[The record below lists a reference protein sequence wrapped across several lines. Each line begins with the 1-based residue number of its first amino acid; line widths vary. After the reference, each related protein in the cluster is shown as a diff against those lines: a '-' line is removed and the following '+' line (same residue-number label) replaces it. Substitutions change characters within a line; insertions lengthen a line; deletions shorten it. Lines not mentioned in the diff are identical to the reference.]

1 MGYKREANMSFR
13 ELEYV
18 LAIEQHRSITKAAE
32 ALYISQPSLSKFLH
46 EYEGTL
52 GIRLFERVGN
62 CYLLTYAGERYMEYA
77 RRIIR
82 IKADMNNELSEIASD
97 VKGRLAIG
105 YQFNRSSYMV
115 PLTMPK
121 FKALY
126 PQATVALHEDSSE
139 NLEKMLL
146 EGAVDLVI
154 YNYTSRHPQLRYDV
168 LSHEEILL
176 MVHEG
181 HPLAQYGQ
189 VVSDSRYLWI
199 DLRLFANEPFI
210 LQRSDQTTGRIAR
223 ELLADTGIEPPIA
236 MQTRSIEGT
245 LHLVE
250 NEFGCGFI
258 VETHLKYIL
267 SQNRVRS
274 FSVGTPKKSI
284 ELVAARRKSD
294 YFSKCAEDYIKII
307 CEYLAEPQINS

>member
-1 MGYKREANMSFR
+1 MSFR

-18 LAIEQHRSITKAAE
+18 LAIEQHRNISKAAK

-46 EYEGTL
+46 EYESAL
-52 GIRLFERVGN
+52 GMRLFERVGN
-62 CYLLTYAGERYMEYA
+62 RYLLTYAGERYMEYA
-77 RRIIR
+77 RQILR
-82 IKADMNNELSEIASD
+82 IKADMNNELSEIASNA
-97 VKGRLAIG
+97 KGRLAIG

-126 PQATVALHEDSSE
+126 PQATVILQEDSSE

-146 EGAVDLVI
+146 DGAVDLVI
-154 YNYTSRHPQLRYDV
+154 FNYTSRHPQLRYDV

-176 MVHEG
+176 MVPEC
-181 HPLAQYGQ
+181 HPLVQYGRT
-189 VVSDSRYLWI
+189 VPDSRYPWI
-199 DLRLFANEPFI
+199 DLHLFANEPFI

-223 ELLADTGIEPPIA
+223 ELLAATGIEPPVA

-274 FSVGTPKKSI
+274 FSVGNPKKSI
-284 ELVAARRKSD
+284 DLVAARRKSD
-294 YFSKCAEDYIKII
+294 YFSRCAEDYIKII
-307 CEYLAEPQINS
+307 CEYLEEPQISN